1 MQNRDEAT
9 MGGNSKK
16 KTFFSAGIIRNTPG
30 FTIIELLVAM
40 LLLAILAAIAYSIYS
55 NYLNKAKIAIA
66 ESMLDHSRDNL
77 ELYNVDNGKYPE
89 SINFTN
95 CADENGGAVFTRAFC
110 DQLAKDLTP
119 ESYVLDNRI
128 YVLKARAKDNN
139 KTLITLTKDKI
150 TR

>member
-1 MQNRDEAT
+1 
-9 MGGNSKK
+9 MGKNLKK
-16 KTFFSAGIIRNTPG
+16 KTFFSTGIIRKTSG
-30 FTIIELLVAM
+30 FTIIELLVVM

-66 ESMLDHSRDNL
+66 ESMLDHARDNL

-110 DQLAKDLTP
+110 DQFAKDLTP
-119 ESYVLDNRI
+119 VSYVLDNGT

-139 KTLITLTKDKI
+139 KTLITLTKDRI